1 MQPVDERCGFNQVA
15 FGAVGRQSITHLG
28 QGQGGVRVGTIQ
40 VPVGGIKKHK
50 LENMWGEKGCKV
62 HAWAYLGYSY
72 EAMDTLA
79 RYWKSTRVSRASM
92 ERQEH

>member
-15 FGAVGRQSITHLG
+15 FGAVGRQSIAHLG

-50 LENMWGEKGCKV
+50 LENMWGGKRMQGSC
-62 HAWAYLGYSY
+62 LG
-72 EAMDTLA
+72 L
-79 RYWKSTRVSRASM
+79 SRLFLRSHGHFGQVL
-92 ERQEH
+92 EIHTC